1 MKVCQVCKKKECI
14 KLIDFGEHPVCHK
27 FTDGKEKEE
36 KHSLALGQCN
46 FCGLVQ
52 LMSPIPVDKLVPRYD
67 WITYNEPEEHL
78 DHLVNVIGNLPNITK
93 KSKVCGVSYKEDTT
107 LARLNN
113 LGFENTWR
121 IDMNKDL
128 GISDKKAN
136 LESIQH
142 YLKPGIVNSIH
153 NKYGIPD
160 LIIVRHILEHTHDTH
175 SFMLALKKLVNP
187 SGYIIFEV
195 PDCTEGFEKLD
206 YTTIWEEH
214 ILYFTDLTFKNCL
227 NSGGFLLHHFEKYNY
242 SFESV
247 LIGIVKPDDNKNTF
261 KNFSIEKNILDR
273 EIVRVQNFTEQLV
286 KKQDSIKKFL
296 KDFKQKKDNVVIFG
310 TGHAACMF
318 INLLGIKNL
327 IDFAVDDN
335 RKKKGFYMPGSKLPI
350 YSSESLTNK
359 KTNLCL
365 LGISSESE
373 KKIVK
378 KLKNFEQNGGVL
390 ASIYP
395 ASKYAIQSQQM
406 E

>member
-52 LMSPIPVDKLVPRYD
+52 LMSPIPVDKLIPRYD

-153 NKYGIPD
+153 DKYGIPD

-195 PDCTEGFEKLD
+195 PDCTEGFEKFD

-227 NSGGFLLHHFEKYNY
+227 NSGGFLLHYFEKYNY

-261 KNFSIEKNILDR
+261 KNFNIEKNILDR
-273 EIVRVQNFTEQLV
+273 EIVRTQNFTKQLV

-296 KDFKQKKDNVVIFG
+296 KDFKQNHDNIVIFG

-318 INLLGIKNL
+318 INLLGIKDL
-327 IDFAVDDN
+327 IDFAIDDN
-335 RKKKGFYMPGSKLPI
+335 HKKKGFFTPGSKLPI
-350 YSSESLTNK
+350 HSSDALTKK

-365 LGISSESE
+365 LGLSSESE
-373 KKIVK
+373 KKIINK
-378 KLKNFEQNGGVL
+378 HKSFEENGGIF

-395 ASKYAIQSQQM
+395 TSKYAIQV
-406 E
+406 

>member
-1 MKVCQVCKKKECI
+1 MNKMDNTIINFNDQPVSNRFLKTIYAKAPYFPL
-14 KLIDFGEHPVCHK
+14 KLSWNKDIGCPEILKPWPV
-27 FTDGKEKEE
+27 EE
-36 KHSLALGQCN
+36 LK
-46 FCGLVQ
+46 
-52 LMSPIPVDKLVPRYD
+52 PKYD
-67 WITYNEPEEHL
+67 WITCFEPEEHL

-153 NKYGIPD
+153 DKYGIPD

-195 PDCTEGFEKLD
+195 PDCTEGFEKFD

-227 NSGGFLLHHFEKYNY
+227 NSGGFLLHYFEKYNY

-261 KNFSIEKNILDR
+261 KNFNIEKNILDR
-273 EIVRVQNFTEQLV
+273 EIVRTQNFTKQLV

-296 KDFKQKKDNVVIFG
+296 KDFKQNHDNIVIFG

-318 INLLGIKNL
+318 INLLGIKDL
-327 IDFAVDDN
+327 IDFAIDDN
-335 RKKKGFYMPGSKLPI
+335 HKKKGFYMPGSKLPI
-350 YSSESLTNK
+350 YSSDALIQK
-359 KTNLCL
+359 KINLCL
-365 LGISSESE
+365 LGLSSESE
-373 KKIVK
+373 KKIINK
-378 KLKNFEQNGGVL
+378 YKSFEKNGGIF

-395 ASKYAIQSQQM
+395 TSRYAIQV
-406 E
+406 

>member
-113 LGFENTWR
+113 LGFKNTWR

-160 LIIVRHILEHTHDTH
+160 IIIVRHILEHAHDTH

-242 SFESV
+242 SSESV
-247 LIGIVKPDDNKNTF
+247 LIGIAKPDDNKNTF
-261 KNFSIEKNILDR
+261 KNFNIEKNILDR

-286 KKQDSIKKFL
+286 KKQDSVKKFL
-296 KDFKQKKDNVVIFG
+296 KDFKQNHDNIVIFG

-318 INLLGIKNL
+318 INLLGIKDL
-327 IDFAVDDN
+327 IDFAIDDN
-335 RKKKGFYMPGSKLPI
+335 HKKKGFFY
-350 YSSESLTNK
+350 TR
-359 KTNLCL
+359 
-365 LGISSESE
+365 
-373 KKIVK
+373 
-378 KLKNFEQNGGVL
+378 F
-390 ASIYP
+390 
-395 ASKYAIQSQQM
+395 
-406 E
+406 

>member
-52 LMSPIPVDKLVPRYD
+52 LISPIPVDKLIPRYD

-153 NKYGIPD
+153 DKYGIPD

-214 ILYFTDLTFKNCL
+214 IL
-227 NSGGFLLHHFEKYNY
+227 
-242 SFESV
+242 
-247 LIGIVKPDDNKNTF
+247 
-261 KNFSIEKNILDR
+261 
-273 EIVRVQNFTEQLV
+273 
-286 KKQDSIKKFL
+286 
-296 KDFKQKKDNVVIFG
+296 
-310 TGHAACMF
+310 
-318 INLLGIKNL
+318 
-327 IDFAVDDN
+327 
-335 RKKKGFYMPGSKLPI
+335 
-350 YSSESLTNK
+350 
-359 KTNLCL
+359 
-365 LGISSESE
+365 
-373 KKIVK
+373 
-378 KLKNFEQNGGVL
+378 
-390 ASIYP
+390 
-395 ASKYAIQSQQM
+395 
-406 E
+406 

>member
-52 LMSPIPVDKLVPRYD
+52 LMSPIPVDKLIPRYD

-153 NKYGIPD
+153 DKYGIPD

-195 PDCTEGFEKLD
+195 PDCTEGFEKFD

-227 NSGGFLLHHFEKYNY
+227 NSGGFLLHYFEKYNY

-261 KNFSIEKNILDR
+261 KNFNIEKNILDR
-273 EIVRVQNFTEQLV
+273 EIVRTQNFTKQLV

-296 KDFKQKKDNVVIFG
+296 KDFKQNHDNIVIFG

-318 INLLGIKNL
+318 INLLGIKDL
-327 IDFAVDDN
+327 IDFAIDDN
-335 RKKKGFYMPGSKLPI
+335 HKKKGFYTPGSKLPI
-350 YSSESLTNK
+350 HSSDALTKK

-365 LGISSESE
+365 LGLSFESE
-373 KKIVK
+373 KKIINK
-378 KLKNFEQNGGVL
+378 HKSFEENGGIF

-395 ASKYAIQSQQM
+395 TSKYAIQV
-406 E
+406 

>member
-52 LMSPIPVDKLVPRYD
+52 LMSPIPVDKLIPRYD

-153 NKYGIPD
+153 DKYGIPD

-227 NSGGFLLHHFEKYNY
+227 NSGGFLLNHFEKYNY

-261 KNFSIEKNILDR
+261 KNFNIEKNILDR

-296 KDFKQKKDNVVIFG
+296 KDFKQNHDNIVIFG

-318 INLLGIKNL
+318 INLLGIKDL
-327 IDFAVDDN
+327 IDFAIDDN
-335 RKKKGFYMPGSKLPI
+335 HKKKGFYTPGSKLPI
-350 YSSESLTNK
+350 HSSDALTKK

-365 LGISSESE
+365 LGLSSESE
-373 KKIVK
+373 KKIINK
-378 KLKNFEQNGGVL
+378 HKSFEENGGIF

-395 ASKYAIQSQQM
+395 TSKYAIQV
-406 E
+406 